1 LSKIVFAIPNKEA
14 VMKKIMLMFLF
25 VISMFATEVPQNV
38 ATKDDIKMLLEQ
50 MDKRFEQIDK
60 RFEQVDKRFEQVD
73 KRLDFMQNILY
84 ALMGLIFASPF
95 VAIYLRDK
103 KESEEKKNFDTLK
116 ATLFVLREMA
126 QDDEKMEKRMKA
138 AGIL

>member
-1 LSKIVFAIPNKEA
+1 MLVFIFSLSLFAN
-14 VMKKIMLMFLF
+14 
-25 VISMFATEVPQNV
+25 EVPQNV
-38 ATKDDIKMLLEQ
+38 ATKDDIKILIEQ
-50 MDKRFEQIDK
+50 MDKRFEQID
-60 RFEQVDKRFEQVD
+60 R
-73 KRLDFMQNILY
+73 RLDFMQNLLY

-95 VAIYLRDK
+95 IAIYLRDK
-103 KESEEKKNFDTLK
+103 KESEDKKNFDQLK